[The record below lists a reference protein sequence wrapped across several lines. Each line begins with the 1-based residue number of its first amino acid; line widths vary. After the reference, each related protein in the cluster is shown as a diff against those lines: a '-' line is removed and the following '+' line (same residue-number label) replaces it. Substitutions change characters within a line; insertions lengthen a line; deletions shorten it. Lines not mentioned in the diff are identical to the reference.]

1 MYPRRQM
8 SDAGRVQAFLV
19 VGNYFPPKR
28 YRLLACAEKQTI
40 TRSRSR
46 GKTDGP
52 DKTCLV
58 CDEVRLLELLISLD
72 ITGSTRYSF
81 QYRALLWNSCLCI
94 VLAEVSYIVSK
105 PGSAMRH
112 WIRKR
117 LEGSDTFLMYHRW
130 RTVHMQ
136 AQAVAQEQLELD
148 FAFQMM
154 NVLRSHRLKRPAALT
169 SSSSLLTT
177 SMKK

>member
-1 MYPRRQM
+1 M
-8 SDAGRVQAFLV
+8 
-19 VGNYFPPKR
+19 VGNYFPPRR
-28 YRLLACAEKQTI
+28 YRLLACVEKQII

-46 GKTDGP
+46 GKTDDL

-58 CDEVRLLELLISLD
+58 CGEERLLELLIGLG

-81 QYRALLWNSCLCI
+81 QYHALWWRSCLCI

-105 PGSAMRH
+105 PKSAMKH

-117 LEGSDTFLMYHRW
+117 LEGSGTFLMYHHW
-130 RTVHMQ
+130 KTAHTQ
-136 AQAVAQEQLELD
+136 AQAAAQEQLKLD

-154 NVLRSHRLKRPAALT
+154 NVLRSHRLKHPAALT